1 MLMRP
6 GCGESV
12 CPCNGTGF
20 EIGEFYTSHPAADS
34 LHAIETMSD
43 ILTFPFP
50 AAFHSDPALGRKFP
64 GGGDSL
70 PLSKLTAPSRRPR
83 RSFAGNESR
92 FSSLRPQKPSKLA
105 ENAVHVADYLYRYYD
120 PLTGRWPSRD
130 PIGERGGL
138 NLYGIVGNDGVGM
151 VDLLGL
157 VFPGQPGVPI
167 TQGGLAPV
175 AGPGWPQHINPEI
188 HEANQWHH
196 SMISVT
202 FFSCCCDT
210 QEMVGEADKMLRTFS
225 EFNSSQNYA
234 TVELSADGRTA
245 GFTPKRLWD
254 LVRTPFAGLSET
266 SGVTLSGSGAGYSQE
281 ATTNGFHPLVGKR
294 RWGASV
300 PLSFGPCSAIT
311 VWTEAYESMNNLAG
325 MGGDEFRDNAID
337 MWKSYLNGIVDKMS
351 NKCKDGKKS
360 LPEVFESGP
369 SGTSA
374 TLIPW

>member
-1 MLMRP
+1 
-6 GCGESV
+6 
-12 CPCNGTGF
+12 
-20 EIGEFYTSHPAADS
+20 
-34 LHAIETMSD
+34 MSD
-43 ILTFPFP
+43 ILTFP
-50 AAFHSDPALGRKFP
+50 AAFYAEPASVAKAHGGRASL
-64 GGGDSL
+64 SL
-70 PLSKLTAPSRRPR
+70 PKLTAPSPRPR
-83 RSFAGNESR
+83 TPRPGNASRSRSV
-92 FSSLRPQKPSKLA
+92 RPQKPSKMA
-105 ENAVHVADYLYRYYD
+105 EKTVHVADYLYRYYD

-360 LPEVFESGP
+360 LPKVFESGP